1 MSTVSALL
9 ESRLAPPDIP
19 DQPSTPAPAA
29 ALERTPAASATPRQ
43 LLLAAGGCL
52 ALDAAAALGAGDPQ
66 VAARALPAGLAI
78 FLGTVLLTAPAL
90 VVAHQFL
97 GLKAKPEELLRALSW
112 GFVRC
117 GVVALGLAPF
127 ALFFAATSS
136 LWAVALCGSL
146 FIAGLAG
153 LSRADRELR
162 EVERGI
168 GDAELE
174 RRRVGVMTL
183 VVVGWATLSF
193 LVALRITWDVAR
205 FVVGL

>member
-1 MSTVSALL
+1 MSSVSALL
-9 ESRLAPPDIP
+9 ERRLTPPDILGESSSSVQTEAP
-19 DQPSTPAPAA
+19 DRAP
-29 ALERTPAASATPRQ
+29 PASATPRQ

-52 ALDAAAALGAGDPQ
+52 ALDGAAALGAGDPQ

-97 GLKAKPEELLRALSW
+97 GLKARPEDLLRALSW

-183 VVVGWATLSF
+183 VVMGWATLSF
-193 LVALRITWDVAR
+193 LVALRITWDVGQ